1 MLKLEKPNTEKLTV
15 KTKEVFQKIG
25 KRNFVIILSVL
36 VIGCAVWLNIAL
48 FSQGSKQASAGLNSD
63 DTADVQNS
71 PTFVEGNNDDNNTS
85 IDGFFA
91 STQVER
97 QRSRDEALEVLQLVA
112 ESPDALEES
121 KSAAL
126 AEISQIALD
135 IDNESKIESL
145 VTAKGIEKC
154 VAVINSSKCNV
165 VVKTAES
172 LLPNQIA
179 QIQEIVYE
187 QSGILPSNVKII
199 EKTGV

>member
-1 MLKLEKPNTEKLTV
+1 MLKLDKPNTVQITE
-15 KTKEVFQKIG
+15 KTKEVFKKIG

-36 VIGCAVWLNIAL
+36 VIGGAVWLNIAL
-48 FSQGSKQASAGLNSD
+48 FSKGSKQASAGLTGD
-63 DTADVQNS
+63 DTSAVQNS
-71 PTFVEGNNDDNNTS
+71 PTFVEGSDDVTS
-85 IDGFFA
+85 TDNYFA

-112 ESPDALEES
+112 DSPDALYES
-121 KSAAL
+121 KSEAL
-126 AEISQIALD
+126 AEISKIAAD
-135 IDNESKIESL
+135 IDNEANIESL

-154 VAVINSSKCNV
+154 VAVINASNCNV
-165 VVKTAES
+165 IVKTSEA

-199 EKTGV
+199 EKT